1 MKRIFFLFLTF
12 VSLSAGAQTD
22 LQTRIKTIVDEGK
35 RLYRSEMASWY
46 GTDLFLV
53 NYKSRT
59 NVGGYFSFTT
69 KEDVS
74 KCIFFSKTEKPK
86 VIGTISFDKTFNP
99 ELAKIDLNEREFTAI
114 ENDLYVLRKVALAT
128 INTDTLFKRYSNT
141 DLNLIPLVYN
151 NEKKVYVLTGPKQGG
166 AVILGNDYLMTF
178 DSNNQLIARKPLHKN
193 IIPVPYAGK
202 QSDGTEIVSTIHSHL
217 PETGDLITSTDICTL
232 MLYEKFAKWKSHKVV
247 SQKYLSTWDCA
258 KDELTVV
265 EMGAVEKMLKEQE
278 NANPAKQK

>member
-1 MKRIFFLFLTF
+1 MKKILLFFFTAF
-12 VSLSAGAQTD
+12 SLSAFAQTD
-22 LQTRIKTIVDEGK
+22 LQTQTKAIVDEGK
-35 RLYRSEMASWY
+35 RLYKSEMASWY
-46 GTDLFLV
+46 GTDLFLG

-59 NVGGYFSFTT
+59 NVGGYFSYTT
-69 KEDVS
+69 KDEIS
-74 KCIFFSKTEKPK
+74 KCVFFSKADKPR

-99 ELAKIDLNEREFTAI
+99 ELANINLNERDFSTTEI
-114 ENDLYVLRKVALAT
+114 DLYTIRKTALA
-128 INTDTLFKRYSNT
+128 IMNTDTLFKRYNNT

-166 AVILGNDYLMTF
+166 AVILGNDYLLTF
-178 DSNNQLIARKPLHKN
+178 DSNNQLTGKKPLHKN

-265 EMGAVEKMLKEQE
+265 TMEAVDKMVKEQ
-278 NANPAKQK
+278 

>member
-74 KCIFFSKTEKPK
+74 KCIFFSKAEKPK

-99 ELAKIDLNEREFTAI
+99 ELAKIDLNEREFTVI

-265 EMGAVEKMLKEQE
+265 EMGAVEKMVKEQE
-278 NANPAKQK
+278 HANPAKQK

>member
-74 KCIFFSKTEKPK
+74 KCIFFSKAEKPK

>member
-74 KCIFFSKTEKPK
+74 KCIFFSKAEKPK

-178 DSNNQLIARKPLHKN
+178 DSNNQLITRKPLHKN
-193 IIPVPYAGK
+193 IIPIPYAGK

-217 PETGDLITSTDICTL
+217 PETVDLITSTDICTL

-265 EMGAVEKMLKEQE
+265 EMGAVEKMVKEQE
-278 NANPAKQK
+278 HANPAKQK

>member
-74 KCIFFSKTEKPK
+74 KCIFFSKAEKPK

-217 PETGDLITSTDICTL
+217 PETVDLITSTDICTL

-265 EMGAVEKMLKEQE
+265 EMGAVEKMVKEQE
-278 NANPAKQK
+278 HANPAKQK

>member
-1 MKRIFFLFLTF
+1 
-12 VSLSAGAQTD
+12 
-22 LQTRIKTIVDEGK
+22 
-35 RLYRSEMASWY
+35 MASWY
-46 GTDLFLV
+46 GTDLFLG

-59 NVGGYFSFTT
+59 NVGGYFSYTT
-69 KEDVS
+69 KDEIS
-74 KCIFFSKTEKPK
+74 KCVFFSKADKPR

-99 ELAKIDLNEREFTAI
+99 ELANINLNERDFSTTEI
-114 ENDLYVLRKVALAT
+114 DLYTIRKTALA
-128 INTDTLFKRYSNT
+128 IMNTDTLFKRYNNT

-151 NEKKVYVLTGPKQGG
+151 SEKKVYVLTGPKQGG
-166 AVILGNDYLMTF
+166 AVILGNDYLLTF
-178 DSNNQLIARKPLHKN
+178 DSNNQLTGKKPLHKN

-265 EMGAVEKMLKEQE
+265 TMEAVDKMVKEQ
-278 NANPAKQK
+278 

>member
-74 KCIFFSKTEKPK
+74 KCVFFSKAEKPK

>member
-1 MKRIFFLFLTF
+1 MKRILFLLLTF

-74 KCIFFSKTEKPK
+74 KCIFFSKAEKPK

-99 ELAKIDLNEREFTAI
+99 ELAKIDLNEREFTVM
-114 ENDLYVLRKVALAT
+114 ENDLYVLRKVALTT

-202 QSDGTEIVSTIHSHL
+202 QSDGTEIVSTLHSHL

-265 EMGAVEKMLKEQE
+265 EMDAVEKMVKE
-278 NANPAKQK
+278 K

>member
-74 KCIFFSKTEKPK
+74 KCIFFSKAEKPK

-265 EMGAVEKMLKEQE
+265 EMGAVEKMVKEQE

>member
-1 MKRIFFLFLTF
+1 MKKILLFFFTAF
-12 VSLSAGAQTD
+12 SLSAFAQTD
-22 LQTRIKTIVDEGK
+22 LQTQTKAIVDEGK
-35 RLYRSEMASWY
+35 RLYKSEMASWY
-46 GTDLFLV
+46 GTDLFLG

-59 NVGGYFSFTT
+59 NVGGYFSYTT
-69 KEDVS
+69 KDEIS
-74 KCIFFSKTEKPK
+74 KCVFFSKADKPR

-99 ELAKIDLNEREFTAI
+99 ELANINLNERDFSTTEI
-114 ENDLYVLRKVALAT
+114 DLYTIRKTALA
-128 INTDTLFKRYSNT
+128 IMNTDTLFKRYNNT
-141 DLNLIPLVYN
+141 DLNLIPLLYN

-166 AVILGNDYLMTF
+166 AVILGNDYLLTF
-178 DSNNQLIARKPLHKN
+178 DSNNQLTGKKPLHKN

-265 EMGAVEKMLKEQE
+265 TMEAVEKMVKEQ
-278 NANPAKQK
+278 

>member
-74 KCIFFSKTEKPK
+74 KCIFFSKAEKPK

-178 DSNNQLIARKPLHKN
+178 DSNNQLITRKPLHKN

-217 PETGDLITSTDICTL
+217 PETVDLITSTDICTL

-265 EMGAVEKMLKEQE
+265 EMGAVEKMVKEQE
-278 NANPAKQK
+278 HANPAKQK

>member
-1 MKRIFFLFLTF
+1 MKKILLFFFTVF
-12 VSLSAGAQTD
+12 SLSAVAQTD
-22 LQTRIKTIVDEGK
+22 LQTQTKAIVDEGK
-35 RLYRSEMASWY
+35 RLYKSEMASWY
-46 GTDLFLV
+46 GTDLFLG

-59 NVGGYFSFTT
+59 NVGGYFSYTT
-69 KEDVS
+69 KDEIS
-74 KCIFFSKTEKPK
+74 KCVFFSKADKPR

-99 ELAKIDLNEREFTAI
+99 ELANINLNERDFSTTEI
-114 ENDLYVLRKVALAT
+114 DLYTIRKTALA
-128 INTDTLFKRYSNT
+128 IMNTDTLFKRYNNT

-166 AVILGNDYLMTF
+166 AVILGNDYLLTF
-178 DSNNQLIARKPLHKN
+178 DSNNQLTGKKPLHKN

-265 EMGAVEKMLKEQE
+265 TMEAVDKMVKEQ
-278 NANPAKQK
+278 

>member
-1 MKRIFFLFLTF
+1 MKRILFLLLTF

-35 RLYRSEMASWY
+35 RLYRLEMASWY

-59 NVGGYFSFTT
+59 NVGGYFSFTS

-74 KCIFFSKTEKPK
+74 KCIFFSKAEKPK

-99 ELAKIDLNEREFTAI
+99 ELAKIDLNEREFTAN

-128 INTDTLFKRYSNT
+128 INTNTLFKRYSNT

-202 QSDGTEIVSTIHSHL
+202 QSDGTEIVSTLHSHL

-265 EMGAVEKMLKEQE
+265 EMEAVEKMVKE
-278 NANPAKQK
+278 K

>member
-1 MKRIFFLFLTF
+1 MTKILLFFFTAF
-12 VSLSAGAQTD
+12 SLSAFAQTD
-22 LQTRIKTIVDEGK
+22 LQTQTKAIVDEGK
-35 RLYRSEMASWY
+35 RLYKSEMASWY
-46 GTDLFLV
+46 GTDLFLG

-59 NVGGYFSFTT
+59 NVGGYFSYTT
-69 KEDVS
+69 KDEIS
-74 KCIFFSKTEKPK
+74 KCVFFSKADKPR

-99 ELAKIDLNEREFTAI
+99 ELANINLNERDFSTTEI
-114 ENDLYVLRKVALAT
+114 DLYTIRKTALA
-128 INTDTLFKRYSNT
+128 IMNTDTLFKRYNNT

-166 AVILGNDYLMTF
+166 AVILGNDYLLTF
-178 DSNNQLIARKPLHKN
+178 DSNNQLTGKKPLHKN

-265 EMGAVEKMLKEQE
+265 TMEAVDKMVKEQ
-278 NANPAKQK
+278 

>member
-74 KCIFFSKTEKPK
+74 KCIFFSKGEKPK

-99 ELAKIDLNEREFTAI
+99 ELAKIDLNEREFTAN

-265 EMGAVEKMLKEQE
+265 EMGAVEKMVKEQE

>member
-74 KCIFFSKTEKPK
+74 KCIFFSKAEKPK

-217 PETGDLITSTDICTL
+217 PETVDLITSTDICTL

>member
-74 KCIFFSKTEKPK
+74 KCVFFSKAEKPK

-265 EMGAVEKMLKEQE
+265 EMGAVEKMVKEQE
-278 NANPAKQK
+278 HANPAKQK

>member
-74 KCIFFSKTEKPK
+74 KCIFFSKAEKPK

-151 NEKKVYVLTGPKQGG
+151 NEKKL
-166 AVILGNDYLMTF
+166 
-178 DSNNQLIARKPLHKN
+178 RR
-193 IIPVPYAGK
+193 
-202 QSDGTEIVSTIHSHL
+202 
-217 PETGDLITSTDICTL
+217 
-232 MLYEKFAKWKSHKVV
+232 
-247 SQKYLSTWDCA
+247 
-258 KDELTVV
+258 
-265 EMGAVEKMLKEQE
+265 
-278 NANPAKQK
+278 

>member
-217 PETGDLITSTDICTL
+217 PETGDLITSTDLCTL

-265 EMGAVEKMLKEQE
+265 EMEVVEKMVKEQE
-278 NANPAKQK
+278 HANPAKQK

>member
-74 KCIFFSKTEKPK
+74 KCIFFSKAEKPK

-265 EMGAVEKMLKEQE
+265 EMGAVEKMVKEQG